1 MADWVVVPCLV
12 RLRAEFNTIAPDRD
26 KASDG
31 TIGDAAH
38 SSSSDHT
45 PDEISDAL
53 RGKDPDKVNE
63 VHALDVDADLRVPG
77 FSMERAVQH
86 LLERCRSGAE
96 LRLRYIIFNRR
107 IWSESTGWRQQAYA
121 GPNDHSKHAHFSSSY
136 IAARE
141 ASMASYH
148 LQEAVPVTAPTADQ
162 NAAAAAGRDV
172 DPSAGTQSWGGA
184 AWTTLIR
191 TGYLANQWAP
201 AVSAE
206 IDALQARIDD
216 QSDDMDA
223 LGATLALLMF
233 LIGQVTNEP
242 AAGDP
247 NVWYDVMRKAVS
259 DELDARNMTGSGV
272 E

>member
-38 SSSSDHT
+38 SSASDHT

-53 RGKDPDKVNE
+53 RGKDPDSVNE

-77 FSMERAVQH
+77 LSMERVVQH
-86 LLERCRSGAE
+86 LLERCRAGAE
-96 LRLRYIIFNRR
+96 NRLRYIIFNRR
-107 IWSESTGWRQQAYA
+107 IWSESNDWRQQAYT
-121 GPNDHSKHAHFSSSY
+121 GPNPHDEHAHFSSSY

-148 LQEAVPVTAPTADQ
+148 LEEALPVTAPTADQ

-206 IDALQARIDD
+206 IDALQARIEDE
-216 QSDDMDA
+216 SDDLDEVA
-223 LGATLALLMF
+223 ATLVLLGAAIEQLNVSLRT
-233 LIGQVTNEP
+233 P
-242 AAGDP
+242 P
-247 NVWYDVMRKAVS
+247 PVWYDTMRRAVA
-259 DELDARNMTGSGV
+259 DELDARNITGSGV